1 MWVFILTLHNVLI
14 LIKSVLNKDQNLYL
28 ASLHQLTKN
37 NDKNVFEST
46 IMLRFGETK
55 VAKEKLYGGKKRTN
69 IRDVNFHNVVS
80 SKLVETRTN
89 SKYLIRF
96 LEKVIRPIVLPKMSG
111 YVKVFKFK
119 DGDKDKNKLMSFCIN
134 DEKLLEKI

>member
-1 MWVFILTLHNVLI
+1 MTLHNVLI

-37 NDKNVFEST
+37 NDKNVFESA

>member
-1 MWVFILTLHNVLI
+1 MTLHNVLI